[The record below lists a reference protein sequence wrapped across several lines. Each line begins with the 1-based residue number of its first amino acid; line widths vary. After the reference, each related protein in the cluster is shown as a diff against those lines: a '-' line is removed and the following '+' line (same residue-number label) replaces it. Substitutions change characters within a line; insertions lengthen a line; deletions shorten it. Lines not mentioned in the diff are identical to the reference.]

1 MNEKVIRSP
10 LGSLKLE
17 KVPLTVKKLHRDTL
31 VVHRSIGGSCT
42 KEEFE
47 WIRKGCCLHK
57 ITEFCLLFGRFVV
70 VVRRTLQQVSL

>member
-17 KVPLTVKKLHRDTL
+17 KVALIVKKLHRDTV
-31 VVHRSIGGSCT
+31 VVHQLGGSCT